1 MIEATRER
9 QKLVGVL
16 ILLGLVPLVFPFVSN
31 VNARLATFILIY
43 AMFAIALNIVFGH
56 VKQLFLFIGG
66 LTGIGAY
73 ATALSADAIGV
84 TPYATLLVGAV
95 LAGIVG
101 LLVSYVSARRHF
113 TVIVVAVVTL
123 ALQLALMEFFVGAR
137 WLTGGSTGIR
147 FGGLELEVV
156 QSLLGLEL
164 MQVLY
169 WQLFAVF
176 AAVMGMYFWMTHSRI
191 GLAFEMIRQ
200 DEYAATAIGINAVRY
215 KSLAGFV
222 AAFIIGF
229 VGPFYGQLNQIILP
243 GFFEFTSI
251 DLLVLMIL
259 IVGGLRT
266 LYGPIVGAAVII
278 YLNEEL
284 RALGQWRLVAFGL
297 FLTFLFLYFE
307 RGLVPYAHQRLLE
320 RYGLEDRIRK
330 TVGGFRN

>member
-1 MIEATRER
+1 MIQAPSETR
-9 QKLVGVL
+9 KFVGVL
-16 ILLGLVPLVFPFVSN
+16 VLIGLVPLVFPFVSN

-56 VKQLFLFIGG
+56 VKQLYLFIGG

-73 ATALSADAIGV
+73 TTAITADAIGV
-84 TPYATLLVGAV
+84 TPYATLLLGGL
-95 LAGIVG
+95 LAGLLG
-101 LLVSYVSARRHF
+101 LLISYVSARRRF

-123 ALQLALMEFFVGAR
+123 SLQLALMEFFVGAR

-147 FGGLELEVV
+147 FGGLELEIV
-156 QSLLGLEL
+156 QSLLGIEL

-169 WQLFAVF
+169 WQLFVIF
-176 AAVMGMYFWMTHSRI
+176 ALVMGLYFWMTRSKI

-200 DEYAATAIGINAVRY
+200 DEYAATAIGVNVVQY
-215 KSLAGFV
+215 KSIAGFT

-229 VGPFYGQLNQIILP
+229 VGPFYGQLNQLILP

-266 LYGPIVGAAVII
+266 LYGPIVGAIVII

-284 RALGQWRLVAFGL
+284 RALGQWRLVAFGV
-297 FLTFLFLYFE
+297 FLTFLFLYFD
-307 RGLVPYAHQRLLE
+307 RGLVPYAQRRLLHE
-320 RYGLEDRIRK
+320 YGLGDRIRALLP
-330 TVGGFRN
+330 VQ